1 MLFTQETNQKNGIE
15 ELEDR
20 QNPKNDIFEAIQA
33 KKTSLSVLEFYEKL
47 AIFLRELLIGMSK
60 LVVTLPLRDL

>member
-47 AIFLRELLIGMSK
+47 AI
-60 LVVTLPLRDL
+60 PA